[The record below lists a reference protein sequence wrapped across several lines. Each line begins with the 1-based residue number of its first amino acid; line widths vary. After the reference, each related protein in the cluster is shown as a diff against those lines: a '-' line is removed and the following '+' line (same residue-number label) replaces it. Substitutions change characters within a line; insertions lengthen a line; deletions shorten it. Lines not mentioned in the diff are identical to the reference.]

1 MYIASIIFNTFK
13 ERHRLFIM
21 IIINIPADQR
31 KKTTFSNDL
40 YYERLDVDVDKVIG
54 YQNGQPKTIWYYQNY
69 LNVDFIPADINSQFA
84 QIVFSTKPLP
94 KNSAGQIKS
103 NPTKNIQAV
112 RDKNRILF
120 CSGMFSFAK
129 TNSFANTIAIQ
140 IQDIFKQ
147 YKNSAPVTH
156 TNIISEDPTN
166 SFSSPNIQSPISQKE
181 HKHSTNSDIKP
192 IQKKKKKAWPIV
204 IVLLICVF
212 LVGKACGSS
221 NKIEDNTTSLV
232 SSIVESDTTSIVES
246 SEESKPQTEVPETKY
261 ESKITWAALS
271 SYCCAVEIDS
281 YDGDIIEAGTYRFY
295 PDLVSG
301 LENGRIAIVWDIYV
315 SDKLYNQIS
324 ELKDDEYQGTV
335 GGISKNEITIKLEKG
350 QYVYVKYNPVANN
363 DPTGVLMIEKQ

>member
-1 MYIASIIFNTFK
+1 MT
-13 ERHRLFIM
+13 
-21 IIINIPADQR
+21 IINIPADKR
-31 KKTTFSNDL
+31 KRNTLPRDL
-40 YYERLDVDVDKVIG
+40 FYDKLEVDIDKVIG
-54 YQNGQPKTIWYYQNY
+54 YQNGQPKNIWYFQNY
-69 LNVDFIPADINSQFA
+69 LEIDFIPANIYSQFA

-94 KNSAGQIKS
+94 KNPAGQIKRNS
-103 NPTKNIQAV
+103 IKNIQELYE
-112 RDKNRILF
+112 KNRILI
-120 CSGMFSFAK
+120 CSGTFSFSK
-129 TNSFANTIAIQ
+129 TNNFANSIAIQ
-140 IQDIFKQ
+140 IQNAFVH
-147 YKNSAPVTH
+147 YKNSYSNLN
-156 TNIISEDPTN
+156 TNRAYQDPRN
-166 SFSSPNIQSPISQKE
+166 SSALPNIQSPISPINNE
-181 HKHSTNSDIKP
+181 SPFNPIEKP
-192 IQKKKKKAWPIV
+192 IQKKKKKTWPIV

-212 LVGKACGSS
+212 LIGKACGSS
-221 NKIEDNTTSLV
+221 NEIEDNTTSLV
-232 SSIVESDTTSIVES
+232 SSMVESDTTSIVES
-246 SEESKPQTEVPETKY
+246 SEESKPQTEAPETKY